1 MAFSPT
7 PDHDGE
13 RDAAERD
20 DVERDDAPSP
30 RALVGWLGARPL
42 AVAAAFVDAVVRP
55 GSVTPVAG
63 PEPWLLGVTA
73 VRGRVLPVADLRRL
87 VGGSAVEGDG
97 EPGGG
102 WHVVVDDGR
111 RAAALAGLRLRQV
124 APCAF
129 AEDEAPG
136 VGVGGWGG
144 GPLPVRGVARLEG
157 DTTRG
162 AEALPPEA
170 ALLDVAA
177 LLDLVHDPRTDGD

>member
-1 MAFSPT
+1 MGSSPT
-7 PDHDGE
+7 PEHDGE
-13 RDAAERD
+13 RNSAASGQEP
-20 DVERDDAPSP
+20 PS

-55 GSVTPVAG
+55 GPVTPVAG

-87 VGGSAVEGDG
+87 VGVPEGGDDAAQG
-97 EPGGG
+97 AG

-129 AEDEAPG
+129 ADDGAAG
-136 VGVGGWGG
+136 VGEWGG
-144 GPLPVRGVARLEG
+144 ARLPVRGVARLEG
-157 DTTRG
+157 ETARG

>member
-1 MAFSPT
+1 MASSPT
-7 PDHDGE
+7 PEHDGG
-13 RDAAERD
+13 RDPAEG
-20 DVERDDAPSP
+20 EDAPRP
-30 RALVGWLGARPL
+30 RALVGWLGARPV
-42 AVAAAFVDAVVRP
+42 AIAAAFVDAVVRP
-55 GSVTPVAG
+55 GPVTPVAG

-129 AEDEAPG
+129 SEDEAP
-136 VGVGGWGG
+136 GVGGWGG

-157 DTTRG
+157 ETARG

>member
-1 MAFSPT
+1 LASSPT
-7 PDHDGE
+7 PEHDGG
-13 RDAAERD
+13 RDPAEG
-20 DVERDDAPSP
+20 EDAPRP

-42 AVAAAFVDAVVRP
+42 AIAAAFVDAVVRP
-55 GSVTPVAG
+55 GPVTPVAG

-136 VGVGGWGG
+136 GGGWGG